1 MLTLSSLLQCFTD
14 IKIEL
19 TSKSK
24 LSLDTSQII
33 FVPPPL
39 ADWNIHMLHA
49 LFLETGWITHEE
61 DQSKLILVPWIEAHI
76 NALRLSG
83 RNEEYFQREGKY
95 MLLYMHLTKEK
106 DKIIYT
112 SICFQMQCAKELI
125 AVSRKLASSDFLLVP
140 SVLSSRSVCLPIMN
154 DVLPNAIKRTIAN
167 FRNEYIIQHGVNTE
181 DEQPESE
188 VSKAIAKLAD
198 LLHGTRKKHFS
209 SRKVGAI
216 LQYSY
221 FNEYQ
226 LQGLEN
232 SQANRF
238 YMKVSHDARVQQR
251 ARAVCD
257 FLRASLDEYVT
268 ISNAPDG
275 VRSVILSHAN
285 NELEWS
291 LHSFCIEQALLQAKI
306 IEPEE
311 KFTYVQ
317 CEEGALQRPVKMTQI
332 ANAVLS
338 PVIQED
344 AEEEELDEFAFT
356 NDQEANG
363 ISLPLNS
370 FYLQA
375 TIGKR
380 QIDFMLNKVI
390 NVPLVKLF
398 TVQEKTIEIDDIM
411 DTTFVAMWN
420 YYQLLESNGHLDALS
435 AFCEEHK
442 DIILSLSHYECFS
455 TNMPNL
461 FNAWFRDNNDILSN
475 EELDAYQSISIDK
488 ECTCTLNISCRMLL
502 EAGLKPAI
510 SGIAETIVGTILSND
525 HFGLYQV
532 AALFV
537 KKSVDFIDVS
547 FERFLEEKLAKLF
560 QSRQRRPTMLFIN
573 EERGHLMGQYLVR
586 GSYTQVSDS
595 NYAVKL
601 SFRTDRNSFY
611 CGVLDNHLGAYT
623 DIPGRCMAWKGNS
636 DGQIESYLFE
646 SRCTILKK
654 GEDLS
659 SIGVGKS
666 FFLPKCDN
674 PMIVCDISSSF
685 EDDTFQIEASQM
697 DFFCE
702 DVCFYT
708 TINIL
713 PVHHSATLKIAVSG
727 ITISNKGVAFD
738 EYKSVDIH
746 ERLVLKRS

>member
-1 MLTLSSLLQCFTD
+1 MLSRLVEANPVKVNSLYTVGFLMMGLELEVLIMDIPAGNTISRVSRTKKLLFPDQGSNIGTDLTALLETVLIGRKLMEDVEAFISCSRKRKAVELDASQKSTSKYEDLGLFGKDIFTKYFELHAKDREQFSATEMLTLSSLLQCFTD

-19 TSKSK
+19 TSTSK

-33 FVPPPL
+33 IVPPPL
-39 ADWNIHMLHA
+39 ADWNIRMLHT
-49 LFLETGWITHEE
+49 LFLEAGWITHEE

-76 NALRLSG
+76 NGLQLS
-83 RNEEYFQREGKY
+83 
-95 MLLYMHLTKEK
+95 EK

-112 SICFQMQCAKELI
+112 SICFQMQCAKELV
-125 AVSRKLASSDFLLVP
+125 AVSKKLASSDFLLVP

-198 LLHGTRKKHFS
+198 LLHGTRKAHFS

-216 LQYSY
+216 SQYSC
-221 FNEYQ
+221 FNKYQ

-232 SQANRF
+232 SQANHF

-268 ISNAPDG
+268 ISDAPDG

-338 PVIQED
+338 PVIQKD
-344 AEEEELDEFAFT
+344 VEEEELDEFAFT
-356 NDQEANG
+356 SDQEANG

-380 QIDFMLNKVI
+380 QIDFILNKVI

-398 TVQEKTIEIDDIM
+398 TIQEKTIEIDDIM

-435 AFCEEHK
+435 GFCEEHK
-442 DIILSLSHYECFS
+442 DIILSLDHYECFS
-455 TNMPNL
+455 TNMPDL

-510 SGIAETIVGTILSND
+510 SGIAEIIVGTILSND

-532 AALFV
+532 AALLA

-560 QSRQRRPTMLFIN
+560 QSRQRRPAMLFIN
-573 EERGHLMGQYLVR
+573 EETKHLMRQYLAR
-586 GSYTQVSDS
+586 GSYTQIGM
-595 NYAVKL
+595 AVLSETLYWHTGPSLIFL
-601 SFRTDRNSFY
+601 SF
-611 CGVLDNHLGAYT
+611 
-623 DIPGRCMAWKGNS
+623 K
-636 DGQIESYLFE
+636 
-646 SRCTILKK
+646 
-654 GEDLS
+654 
-659 SIGVGKS
+659 
-666 FFLPKCDN
+666 
-674 PMIVCDISSSF
+674 SSST
-685 EDDTFQIEASQM
+685 ESS
-697 DFFCE
+697 
-702 DVCFYT
+702 
-708 TINIL
+708 
-713 PVHHSATLKIAVSG
+713 H
-727 ITISNKGVAFD
+727 FD
-738 EYKSVDIH
+738 YQS
-746 ERLVLKRS
+746 S